1 MRHTFIALAVSVSV
15 GLASVVPTHGQ
26 EAPAA
31 SPLSAPAVGPFFDA
45 CGGGIEFAVQPRR
58 CEIPG
63 YPTPQ
68 NIQSIGVSWCRSNV
82 GFQRRAFA
90 LQAAGSWCELLGGT
104 PNAAAHRDMI
114 HTVCDRLDALAALG
128 GPPCQCPAGYRP

>member
-1 MRHTFIALAVSVSV
+1 MGRTLLTLAVAVGV
-15 GLASVVPTHGQ
+15 GLASAVRTHGQ
-26 EAPAA
+26 EASAG
-31 SPLSAPAVGPFFDA
+31 PLSAGVVSPQFDG
-45 CGGGIEFAVQPRR
+45 CGIGNALAVQPRR

-82 GFQRRAFA
+82 GFQRRAIA

-104 PNAAAHRDMI
+104 PNAAAHRELI

>member
-1 MRHTFIALAVSVSV
+1 MGRTLLTLTVAVGV
-15 GLASVVPTHGQ
+15 GLASAVRTHGQ

-31 SPLSAPAVGPFFDA
+31 PLSAVVSPQFDSCGFGTALAMQPA
-45 CGGGIEFAVQPRR
+45 R

-104 PNAAAHRDMI
+104 PNAAAHREMI

-128 GPPCQCPAGYRP
+128 GPRCQCPAGYRP